1 MAIVGR
7 PNVGKSALFNRLIN
21 RRQSLVDASPGLTR
35 DRLYGDVTW
44 GGRTFRIVD
53 TGGLEFSS
61 GDRMQQAIASQVIL
75 AMEEASVALFLLD
88 GRDGLLPLDRQVSDW
103 LRRLGKPVLPVVNKI
118 DGDVKPEGIYEFAE
132 LGLGSPWAVS
142 SLHGLGIGELLDAV
156 VERLPPET
164 PVPVTETV
172 PGTDVQKA
180 AVRIAIVGRPNVGKS
195 SLLNRILNQERVLVD
210 DRPGTT
216 RDPVETEFNYKG
228 QRFIWIDTAGV
239 RARKT
244 VKTLVDVVSRIKAL
258 EVITTA
264 DVCVGV
270 LDATVGV
277 LRDDMRL
284 LDQVISAGKPLVLA
298 VNKWDLLPRS
308 ADPKQLAAAVARRA
322 PFLRFSP
329 AIATSAKTGFQVLK
343 LIEQAA
349 GLAVQSRKR
358 LTTAEVRAIF
368 EILRNDGKA
377 PPGLRHAHL
386 IRLSQVGAGPP
397 SFHLMARTRGKFTGP
412 DANYVEKI
420 LREQGGFEGTPVRVK
435 FLVKRRS

>member
-1 MAIVGR
+1 MVQ
-7 PNVGKSALFNRLIN
+7 K
-21 RRQSLVDASPGLTR
+21 RQSLVDASPGLTR
-35 DRLYGDVTW
+35 DRLYGDVNW

-61 GDRMQQAIASQVIL
+61 GDRMQKAIASQVVL
-75 AMEEASVALFLLD
+75 AMEEASLALFLLD
-88 GRDGLLPLDRQVSDW
+88 GRDGLMPLDRQVADW
-103 LRRLGKPVLPVVNKI
+103 LRRLGKPVLPVVNKV
-118 DGDVKPEGIYEFAE
+118 DGDVKTDGIYEFAE

-142 SLHGLGIGELLDAV
+142 GLHGLGVGELLDAV
-156 VERLPPET
+156 AKRLPPKTPSRET
-164 PVPVTETV
+164 APV
-172 PGTDVQKA
+172 
-180 AVRIAIVGRPNVGKS
+180 AVRIAILGRPNVGKS

-228 QRFIWIDTAGV
+228 QRFVWIDTAGV

-244 VKTLVDVVSRIKAL
+244 VKDRVAAVARIKAL
-258 EVITTA
+258 EVITIA

-277 LRDDMRL
+277 LRDDLRL
-284 LDQVISAGKPLVLA
+284 LDQVITACKPLCLA

-308 ADPKQLAAAVARRA
+308 ANPKQTAAVLARRA

-329 AIATSAKTGFQVLK
+329 LVCTSAKTGFQVLK
-343 LIEQAA
+343 LIELAA
-349 GLAVQSRKR
+349 GLAAQARKR
-358 LTTAEVRAIF
+358 LTSAEVRALF
-368 EILRNDGKA
+368 EVLRNDGRA

-386 IRLSQVGAGPP
+386 IRLSQVGSAPP
-397 SFHLMARTRGKFTGP
+397 SFHLMARTRSRFSTL
-412 DANYVEKI
+412 DANYVEKV

>member
-1 MAIVGR
+1 VGR
-7 PNVGKSALFNRLIN
+7 PNVGKSALFNRLVQK
-21 RRQSLVDASPGLTR
+21 RQSLVDASPGLTR

-44 GGRTFRIVD
+44 AGRTFRIVD

-61 GDRMQQAIASQVIL
+61 GDRMQKAIASQVIL

-88 GRDGLLPLDRQVSDW
+88 GRDGLMPLDRQVTDW
-103 LRRLGKPVLPVVNKI
+103 LRRLGKPVLPVVNKV
-118 DGDVKPEGIYEFAE
+118 DGDVKPEGIHEFSE

-142 SLHGLGIGELLDAV
+142 GLHGLGVGELLDAV
-156 VERLPPET
+156 VERLKKTEAIQDLKGSGT
-164 PVPVTETV
+164 AVPDPT
-172 PGTDVQKA
+172 
-180 AVRIAIVGRPNVGKS
+180 RIAIIGRPNVGKS

-216 RDPVETEFNYKG
+216 RDPVETEFQYKE
-228 QRFIWIDTAGV
+228 QRFLWIDTAGV

-244 VKTLVDVVSRIKAL
+244 VKDRVGAVARIKAL

-277 LRDDMRL
+277 LRDDLRL
-284 LDQVISAGKPLVLA
+284 LDQVITASKPLCLA

-308 ADPKQLAAAVARRA
+308 ADPKQIAAAVARRA

-329 AIATSAKTGFQVLK
+329 VIATSAKTGFQVLK
-343 LIEQAA
+343 LIELAA
-349 GLAVQSRKR
+349 GLAAQARKR
-358 LTTAEVRAIF
+358 LTSAEIRALF
-368 EILRNDGKA
+368 EILRNDGRA

-386 IRLSQVGAGPP
+386 IRLSQVGTAPP
-397 SFHLMARTRGKFTGP
+397 SFHLMARIRGRFSGL
-412 DANYVEKI
+412 DANYVEKV

-435 FLVKRRS
+435 FLVKRR